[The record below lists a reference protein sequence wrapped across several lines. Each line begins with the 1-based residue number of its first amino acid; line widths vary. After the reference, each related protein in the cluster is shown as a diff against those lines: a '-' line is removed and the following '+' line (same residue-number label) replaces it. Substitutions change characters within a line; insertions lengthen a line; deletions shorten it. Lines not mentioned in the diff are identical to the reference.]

1 MNRKK
6 IAVIGGGA
14 AGLMACC
21 KAAEL
26 GASVTLFERNKLLGM
41 KLGITGKGRCNL
53 TNACSP
59 DEFIR
64 NVTQNG
70 KFLFFR
76 HTSIHSAGHLRLF

>member
-41 KLGITGKGRCNL
+41 KLGINPVLLGDIVPVDRIFRTQRQS
-53 TNACSP
+53 ADSFRSP
-59 DEFIR
+59 
-64 NVTQNG
+64 
-70 KFLFFR
+70 
-76 HTSIHSAGHLRLF
+76 